1 MFDLKIFDLK
11 TTLIFLCTV
20 AVILAL
26 FTYFAVFGNSG
37 TYAVNVI
44 PSSTGGISTS
54 TTLIL
59 PSSTAS
65 SSFGFGIG
73 NFIGGATSSASGT
86 SANSGGPYGTVFSQ
100 PALTWPE
107 SGAHIS
113 INAVSLEG
121 GAMTFTLTVANGGQL
136 ACIPLNLRLVA
147 DEAGDLNPPTPA
159 AFSFPDSG
167 NCNAAPNQTYA
178 NQTANFTVDP
188 AAFPLLFTTGGA
200 SNIFFEIATTTN
212 DGLSVDFPGTA
223 G

>member
-11 TTLIFLCTV
+11 TSLIFLCTV
-20 AVILAL
+20 AVILGVFA
-26 FTYFAVFGNSG
+26 YFAVFGNSG
-37 TYAVNVI
+37 TYAVNSF
-44 PSSTGGISTS
+44 PSSTGAIATS
-54 TTLIL
+54 TTLTL

-65 SSFGFGIG
+65 SSFGFDIG
-73 NFIGGATSSASGT
+73 NVIGGATSSASGT
-86 SANSGGPYGTVFSQ
+86 AANGGPYGTVFSQ

-121 GAMTFTLTVANGGQL
+121 GAMTFTLTVTNGGQL

-147 DEAGDLNPPTPA
+147 DEAGDLNPPSPA

-167 NCNAAPNQTYA
+167 NCNAAPNQTYT
-178 NQTANFTVDP
+178 NQTADFTVDP
-188 AAFPLLFTTGGA
+188 TALPLLFTTGGA

-212 DGLSVDFPGTA
+212 DGLSVDFPGTS